1 MGKSGSGKT
10 SMRAVIFSNS
20 PASLTTRLGATLDY
34 EQNHVRFFGDLILN
48 LWDCGGQDAF
58 MKSYLTNQKTTI
70 FKDVGVLI
78 YVFDVDSKHQEKDLE
93 YYRLVLN
100 ALAKESEDAAVFV
113 LIHKMDLARGNRESI
128 FTKRKELIQEQQVQF
143 QPSIFATSIYD
154 ESLYKAWSHVVHV
167 LIPNSVEIS
176 QHLSMFASMCNA
188 SEVIMFERT
197 TFLVIASSRH
207 ATSTSPPT
215 SQRTAQHPSGIPMN
229 PKRYERTSEIM
240 KAFKY
245 SCSRLREDFHSMEIE
260 MQGFTAVLDEL
271 TRTTYIM
278 IIIHDPSIETEA
290 IKMNIR
296 LARPKF
302 EALQK
307 LDRENN

>member
-1 MGKSGSGKT
+1 M
-10 SMRAVIFSNS
+10 
-20 PASLTTRLGATLDY
+20 DY

-58 MKSYLTNQKTTI
+58 MKSYLTTQKTTI

-78 YVFDVDSKHQEKDLE
+78 YVFDVDSKHLERDLE
-93 YYRLVLN
+93 YYRLVLG
-100 ALAKESEDAAVFV
+100 ALSKESEDASVFV
-113 LIHKMDLARGNRESI
+113 LIHKMDLARGNREAVFAKKKEQIRDEKLQFDPLI
-128 FTKRKELIQEQQVQF
+128 FG
-143 QPSIFATSIYD
+143 TSIYD
-154 ESLYKAWSHVVHV
+154 ESLYEAWSQVVHV
-167 LIPNSVEIS
+167 LIPNSAELS
-176 QHLSMFASMCNA
+176 RHLYTFADMCNA
-188 SEVIMFERT
+188 SEVVMFEKT
-197 TFLVIASSRH
+197 TFLIIASSRH
-207 ATSTSPPT
+207 SNSASSLTSK
-215 SQRTAQHPSGIPMN
+215 RKAQGISLIPLD

-240 KAFKY
+240 KVFKY
-245 SCSRLREDFHSMEIE
+245 SCSRLREDFHSMELE

-278 IIIHDPSIETEA
+278 VIVHDTSIETEA

-307 LDRENN
+307 QDYEAN

>member
-20 PASLTTRLGATLDY
+20 PASLTTRLGATIDY

-58 MKSYLTNQKTTI
+58 MKSYLTTQKTTI

-78 YVFDVDSKHQEKDLE
+78 YVFDVDSKHLDKDLE
-93 YYRLVLN
+93 YYRLVLG

-113 LIHKMDLARGNRESI
+113 LIHKMDLARNRDAAFSK
-128 FTKRKELIQEQQVQF
+128 KRDLIQEQKLQF
-143 QPSIFATSIYD
+143 EPLIFGTSIYD
-154 ESLYKAWSHVVHV
+154 ESLYEAWSHVVHV

-176 QHLSMFASMCNA
+176 HHLSTFAAMCNA

-197 TFLVIASSRH
+197 TFLLIASSRH
-207 ATSTSPPT
+207 ATPASPPS
-215 SQRTAQHPSGIPMN
+215 SQHITQLPPGTPMN

-260 MQGFTAVLDEL
+260 MHGLTAVLDEL

-278 IIIHDPSIETEA
+278 IIVHDTSIETEA
-290 IKMNIR
+290 IKMNVR

-302 EALQK
+302 ESLQK
-307 LDRENN
+307 LDAESN